1 MRAVERLQHE
11 VALLTLRTE
20 QLRIHLRS
28 IPRTSAEARKVQAV
42 LLAMKLKIRT
52 LLRFSRAAGVTGRG
66 RATLH

>member
-1 MRAVERLQHE
+1 MKTVERLQHE

-28 IPRTSAEARKVQAV
+28 VSRTSAEARKVQAV

-52 LLRFSRAAGVTGRG
+52 LRRFSRAAGVAGRG

>member
-42 LLAMKLKIRT
+42 LFAMKLKIRT
-52 LLRFSRAAGVTGRG
+52 LRRFSRAAGVTGPG